1 MYDYNIFSE
10 VSKFGDRVLIFELIF
25 ELIFVTVGV
34 LLFLFKLYK
43 ENVENK
49 KREISIKELDQKYEY
64 KLTIQTKN
72 EYKKDFRVFSNW
84 EYKSEDILNF
94 VINKELQSIE
104 YKDNENSIL
113 IPISE
118 VKSYEFRVEERSK

>member
-10 VSKFGDRVLIFELIF
+10 VSKFGDRVLIF

-104 YKDNENSIL
+104 YKENENSIL

-118 VKSYEFRVEERSK
+118 VRSYEFRVKERSVCSVK

>member
-10 VSKFGDRVLIFELIF
+10 VSKFGDRVLMF

-43 ENVENK
+43 DNVENK
-49 KREISIKELDQKYEY
+49 KREISLEELDQKYEY

-84 EYKSEDILNF
+84 KYKSEDILNF
-94 VINKELQSIE
+94 VMNKELQSIE
-104 YKDNENSIL
+104 YKNNGKSIL

-118 VKSYEFRVEERSK
+118 VKSYEFRVEERGK

>member
-10 VSKFGDRVLIFELIF
+10 VSKFGDRVLIF

-49 KREISIKELDQKYEY
+49 KREISLEELDQKYEY

-94 VINKELQSIE
+94 FINKELQSIE
-104 YKDNENSIL
+104 YKKNENSIL

-118 VKSYEFRVEERSK
+118 VKSYEFRVKERSK

>member
-10 VSKFGDRVLIFELIF
+10 VSKFGDRVLIF